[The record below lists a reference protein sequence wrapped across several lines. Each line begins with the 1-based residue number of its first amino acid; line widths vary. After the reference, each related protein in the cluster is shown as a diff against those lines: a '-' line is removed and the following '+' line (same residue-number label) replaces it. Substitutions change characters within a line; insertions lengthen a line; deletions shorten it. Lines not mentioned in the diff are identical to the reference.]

1 MQLIIFKRHNA
12 IVWNIYGNTIS
23 GRWFSTYFTILF
35 IWLILK
41 SEVKIASRPDG
52 SLSSDCIFGHC
63 LIDISTVLP
72 FDDDNFEIRISQTMY
87 MKYEETHHIGSIKVT
102 KSLNIPLKVVLC
114 SYDTIVS
121 SESLIPIKYNLD
133 LFIIYR

>member
-1 MQLIIFKRHNA
+1 
-12 IVWNIYGNTIS
+12 
-23 GRWFSTYFTILF
+23 
-35 IWLILK
+35 
-41 SEVKIASRPDG
+41 
-52 SLSSDCIFGHC
+52 
-63 LIDISTVLP
+63 
-72 FDDDNFEIRISQTMY
+72 